1 MAEAQPSGMIHQDIN
16 LKHQSPCLSTMLS
29 SESGSVSDSRYTRQ
43 KLNDIFTIF
52 ASGAALISDGTMGI
66 SHCLDKHYREEKDL
80 G

>member
-1 MAEAQPSGMIHQDIN
+1 
-16 LKHQSPCLSTMLS
+16 MLS